1 MYALKNPKKKPKIL
15 SIEPKPVYVIAFLID
30 LLIKRIIKITIT
42 NKLIPKATSST
53 YSLSIKPSTY
63 GFAFGNKNN
72 VITYANNHFDAESKL
87 NKKPFFVHSNNVQRV
102 INK

>member
-15 SIEPKPVYVIAFLID
+15 SIVPKPVYVIAFLID

-42 NKLIPKATSST
+42 NKLIPNAISNT
-53 YSLSIKPSTY
+53 YSLSITPSTY
-63 GFAFGNKNN
+63 GLAFGNKNN
-72 VITYANNHFDAESKL
+72 VITYASSHFDAESML
-87 NKKPFFVHSNNVQRV
+87 NKKPFLVHSSNVQRV

>member
-15 SIEPKPVYVIAFLID
+15 SIVPKPLYVIAFLID

-42 NKLIPKATSST
+42 NKLIPNAISNT
-53 YSLSIKPSTY
+53 YSLSISPLKY
-63 GFAFGNKNN
+63 GLVFGNKNN
-72 VITYANNHFDAESKL
+72 VITYANSHFDAERIL
-87 NKKPFFVHSNNVQRV
+87 NKKPFLAHSSNVQRV